1 MSDSILWSII
11 IMVPPLLVAVI
22 LHEIAHGLAAEKLGD
37 PTARD
42 LGRITLNPL
51 RHIDPFLT
59 VILPGILILANTGI
73 IFGGAKPVPVNP
85 MNFKDPRRGMLWVA
99 LAGPVVNFILA
110 GLSYGAVYLLSG
122 ISIAGTTELE
132 RFFLTLCVA
141 WCTYSVLINIVLG
154 LFNLLPVPP
163 LDGGRI
169 VVGILPE
176 KLAFRY
182 ARMERW
188 GFIIVVVLI
197 YAGLPQ
203 LVLGPVIEFAA
214 KGLP

>member
-1 MSDSILWSII
+1 
-11 IMVPPLLVAVI
+11 MVPPLLVAVI
-22 LHEIAHGLAAEKLGD
+22 LHEIAHGLAAEKFGD

-85 MNFKDPRRGMLWVA
+85 MNFKDPRRDMLWVA

-110 GLSYGAVYLLSG
+110 GLSYVAVYLLSS

-132 RFFLTLCVA
+132 HLLLALCLA

-169 VVGILPE
+169 IVGILPE

-182 ARMERW
+182 ARLERW
-188 GFIIVVVLI
+188 GFLIVVVLI
-197 YAGLPQ
+197 YAGVPQ